1 MKRVVI
7 CGSRRFKDEIRDFA
21 AKLRDEKVI
30 VCEPL
35 LADIDWEKEYEE
47 NPERALL
54 MATGLNKR
62 HLASIEM
69 TDIVFIFNRGGYIG
83 VSTAFEL
90 GYARRAHKSIWFLE
104 VPSVN
109 ELWERDEAERV
120 VDRPSDIAH
129 FLRD

>member
-7 CGSRRFKDEIRDFA
+7 CGSRRFRDEIRDFA

-35 LADIDWEKEYEE
+35 LADIDWEQEYKE

-69 TDIVFIFNRGGYIG
+69 ADIVFIFNRGGYIG

-104 VPSVN
+104 VPPVD
-109 ELWERDEAERV
+109 ELWERDEVEKIL
-120 VDRPSDIAH
+120 DRPSDVAH